1 MNWKFFLHLEHYQLR
16 HILSYLR
23 RSSFPR
29 LLKCSFFTSLLYIY
43 IYKYVYFSLHKS
55 RTNVS
60 SLSRVSYRG
69 WNVVK
74 RYQPMYLWGGICV
87 AEKIG

>member
-1 MNWKFFLHLEHYQLR
+1 MNWNFFSPPGT
-16 HILSYLR
+16 LSTTTYSFIFTPIFVSSSVEMFVFYL
-23 RSSFPR
+23 
-29 LLKCSFFTSLLYIY
+29 SLIY